1 MSASQPLMA
10 LLNTDLRPSARID
23 SARAAPSAEDAAAFA
38 DLLAEQLPTELED
51 AIKQLSPEQLA
62 ELQQAALAA
71 DGKSLPPQLQDWLEQ
86 LPLDAEAAEQAGDEA
101 LAVIGQWMQWRQ
113 ETTQPGAGPVQAGP
127 VSGAAAASVSSVGQP
142 TGLQPA
148 VLTDGADTAE
158 LIAGGGQ
165 SGRESLSREGADRQL
180 TGREQLLD
188 GELNRPSRQVA
199 QAQTNTQ
206 QDFSAALQ
214 RAAATPSDGQPL
226 SAVMLGKLAE
236 QLERGSSGRSGGETE
251 AIDGLVRPGTYSAT
265 AAALTARPVAA
276 PTQGMGVPFGQPS
289 WGEAMVEKVMWM
301 SSQNL
306 RSVEIQLDPAEL
318 GPLEIHIQH
327 RGQEL
332 QVQFVSQNPSVR
344 EALEA
349 QMHRLR
355 DMFGQQG
362 LEQAEVTVADRSAGE
377 QPGQRDGQPADR
389 AGGRGQGG
397 GALIA
402 GNDSDTGEQPESRV
416 QWMPTQ
422 RLVDYYA

>member
-10 LLNTDLRPSARID
+10 LLHTDLRPSARID
-23 SARAAPSAEDAAAFA
+23 SARAAPSAEDATAFA
-38 DLLAEQLPTELED
+38 DLLAEQLPAELEE

-71 DGKSLPPQLQDWLEQ
+71 DGKSLPPQVQDWLEQ
-86 LPLDAEAAEQAGDEA
+86 LPLDAEAAEQPGDEA
-101 LAVIGQWMQWRQ
+101 LAVIGQWMPWRQ
-113 ETTQPGAGPVQAGP
+113 ETTQPGPVQAGP
-127 VSGAAAASVSSVGQP
+127 VSGVAAASVSSVGQP

-188 GELNRPSRQVA
+188 GDLNRPSRQVA
-199 QAQTNTQ
+199 QAQTHTQ
-206 QDFSAALQ
+206 QDFSAVLQ

-226 SAVMLGKLAE
+226 STVMLGKLAE
-236 QLERGSSGRSGGETE
+236 QLERGSPGRSGGETE
-251 AIDGLVRPGTYSAT
+251 AIDGLARPGTYSAT

-276 PTQGMGVPFGQPS
+276 PTQSMGVPFGQPS

-377 QPGQRDGQPADR
+377 QSGQRDGQPAER

-397 GALIA
+397 GALMA
-402 GNDSDTGEQPESRV
+402 GNGSDTVEQPESRV

>member
-10 LLNTDLRPSARID
+10 VLNTDLRPSARLD
-23 SARAAPSAEDAAAFA
+23 SAHAAPPAEDGEAFA
-38 DLLAEQLPTELED
+38 DLLAEQLPAELE
-51 AIKQLSPEQLA
+51 AVIKQLSPEQRAAL
-62 ELQQAALAA
+62 EQAALAA
-71 DGKSLPPQLQDWLEQ
+71 DGKSLPPQVQDWLEQ
-86 LPLDAEAAEQAGDEA
+86 LPLDADAAEQAGDEA

-127 VSGAAAASVSSVGQP
+127 VSGAAGAPVSSSGQP
-142 TGLQPA
+142 TGLPSA
-148 VLTDGADTAE
+148 VMLDSTDTAE
-158 LIAGGGQ
+158 AAGSGQ
-165 SGRESLSREGADRQL
+165 AGRELLSREGADRQL
-180 TGREQLLD
+180 AGREQLLD
-188 GELNRPSRQVA
+188 NDLNRPSRQVA

-226 SAVMLGKLAE
+226 SAAMFGKLAE
-236 QLERGSSGRSGGETE
+236 QLERGSPGRSGGETD
-251 AIDGLVRPGTYSAT
+251 AIDGLARPGTYSAT

-377 QPGQRDGQPADR
+377 QPGQRDGQPTER
-389 AGGRGQGG
+389 AGGRGQGA
-397 GALIA
+397 GALMA
-402 GNDSDTGEQPESRV
+402 GNGSDTGEQPESRV